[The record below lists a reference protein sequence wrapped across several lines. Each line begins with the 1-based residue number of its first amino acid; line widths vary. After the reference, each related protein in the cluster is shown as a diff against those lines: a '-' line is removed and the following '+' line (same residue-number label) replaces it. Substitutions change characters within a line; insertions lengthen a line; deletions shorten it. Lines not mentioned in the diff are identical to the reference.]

1 MSKSKAPAFQLYAG
15 DLLTDVMDWT
25 DEELGAHMRL
35 LCWSWVNRRGIPRDF
50 PRMNRIAPS
59 AEKCWSTI
67 GPKWKEGPDST
78 FINDR
83 LEATRAESD
92 AFRQR
97 QRAKSDLAAE
107 ARKTKGSRVGRK
119 KRPVGSSNDI
129 PNGTS
134 TDIPVG
140 NPTGHPLEGEGE
152 VRRVEVSQ
160 GKERAKII
168 PNIPKTD
175 AEGALSAAASD
186 HPYSSDA
193 FRLAWYH
200 FDEMRKKIRKPMT
213 PAARQML
220 LNKLARWGEDR
231 AIEALNKSVVNCW
244 QDVFEPKTSA
254 ANTAAAARKATEFP
268 QDQPITLG
276 QAGRE
281 RMAEA
286 QRKHERA

>member
-1 MSKSKAPAFQLYAG
+1 MSKSKPPAFQLYAG

-78 FINDR
+78 FVNDR
-83 LEATRAESD
+83 LEATRTESD
-92 AFRQR
+92 AFRER
-97 QRAKSDLAAE
+97 QKAKSGLAAE
-107 ARKTKGSRVGRK
+107 ARKTRESRVGRK
-119 KRPVGSSNDI
+119 KRSTGSSNDI
-129 PNGTS
+129 S
-134 TDIPVG
+134 TDIPKDTPVG
-140 NPTGHPLEGEGE
+140 IPTGYPLEGEGG
-152 VRRVEVSQ
+152 VIRVEVSQ
-160 GKERAKII
+160 GKERAKIN

-175 AEGALSAAASD
+175 AERALSAAASD
-186 HPYSSDA
+186 HPYSSEA

-244 QDVFEPKTSA
+244 QDVFEPKTPSA
-254 ANTAAAARKATEFP
+254 SGAAAARQATEAP
-268 QDQPITLG
+268 QHQPVTLG
-276 QAGRE
+276 QAGRD
-281 RMAEA
+281 RMAKTD
-286 QRKHERA
+286 QRA